1 MEVLENQS
9 YFIWFL
15 VTLVLW
21 CVVVT
26 VSTFLTY
33 YQCVVVAMVVF
44 GIVVVVWSD
53 FHSSRADLCSM
64 LVGLCCGI

>member
-1 MEVLENQS
+1 MEVLENQG

-33 YQCVVVAMVVF
+33 YQCVVVAMVVV
-44 GIVVVVWSD
+44 GIVVVFGGWW
-53 FHSSRADLCSM
+53 
-64 LVGLCCGI
+64 

>member
-33 YQCVVVAMVVF
+33 YQCVVVAMVVV
-44 GIVVVVWSD
+44 GIVVVFGGWW
-53 FHSSRADLCSM
+53 
-64 LVGLCCGI
+64 